1 MLQELDKT
9 DSGTGKAIKGTWHSA
24 DLHLGL
30 CSLVLVCI
38 YGLGCLQA
46 DDRDAASTQPIKGVN
61 LTGQE
66 QVVYTELT
74 LCGRWIFTELNGIAC
89 LHRAWLLFEV
99 DSLN

>member
-46 DDRDAASTQPIKGVN
+46 DDRGAASTQPIKGVN
-61 LTGQE
+61 LARNRLSTQS
-66 QVVYTELT
+66 
-74 LCGRWIFTELNGIAC
+74 
-89 LHRAWLLFEV
+89 
-99 DSLN
+99 SLSVAGGSLRN